1 MGKGGGGGGGGGQVR
16 NSLYQKGVIALSM
29 NRTCQ
34 GPEMCTRIG
43 RTTVSINT
51 GEEVTSEI

>member
-1 MGKGGGGGGGGGQVR
+1 MGKGGGGGGGGQVR
-16 NSLYQKGVIALSM
+16 NSLYQKGVSM